1 MLRLLQGDVYCAE
14 RMYRFGMT
22 QNDRCRR
29 CFELETIQ
37 HLLSECQ
44 YTKAVLNM
52 LRINAN
58 DVSEILGV
66 SLGIAALEIRTDIIN
81 YLVFRQHVMAPDILV
96 RTTLEKFAKGISNK
110 QMVEREAK
118 RLLYAIFNIE
128 WDG

>member
-1 MLRLLQGDVYCAE
+1 
-14 RMYRFGMT
+14 
-22 QNDRCRR
+22 
-29 CFELETIQ
+29 
-37 HLLSECQ
+37 
-44 YTKAVLNM
+44 M